1 MLLAPAPGAGRAKRG
16 WRRARRFGVNNPSAL
31 HCSANNSPLT
41 KLLTLNEK
49 PSKNLITN
57 GLLELQLNK
66 YRPVVPGGAGVVM
79 APPDLEDQLTLS
91 EPRVDDYAHLIIL
104 SPPDF
109 QTFQQP

>member
-1 MLLAPAPGAGRAKRG
+1 MLNRVKYFLIEHSFLKKVSFDNRG
-16 WRRARRFGVNNPSAL
+16 
-31 HCSANNSPLT
+31 
-41 KLLTLNEK
+41 
-49 PSKNLITN
+49 
-57 GLLELQLNK
+57 
-66 YRPVVPGGAGVVM
+66 VVPGGAGVAM